1 MASKLEV
8 FIQKLHSLELEC
20 DCLLLDLSEGTP
32 VAVPVADILYVASAK
47 RGVHVVLADEREL
60 LTRPSE
66 TLATVEDRLA
76 RHSNIVRTQNAHLVN
91 LDHISHVRRQS
102 SDQHTLTFY
111 GGRKVPVTM
120 NQDLVMRHFGIEDLD
135 HVIPWN
141 EQLANIIAENLR
153 TFDKDIRLMSNEEI
167 RANFSTQSTNELVI
181 RQIIGNIIWQTYNW
195 IKEGRIDPL
204 DGNIRSFWY
213 SHVKPVLGRFFF
225 PLKETYYEAV
235 TEVFTKYAGE
245 LQLFRYSEFGL
256 VDDLNASTVIG
267 TKHPHVIFCA
277 EKQGHIKAIQQIAA
291 ETGVT
296 AIALGGQPSM
306 LTSESLVDALAKVT
320 SLKQRFYLITDVDYD
335 PSGNIIADSF
345 KRQLQWMGAEEVVR
359 IDLIQ
364 PEVFTEEELKYF
376 RYPVANGESEKKKVR
391 DWMDKRKSPFG
402 GGLPGDDGTPVPY
415 GMESD
420 ALPRKRLHD
429 NAISAIQQVLAAPS
443 SLEEAEILSRVRQA
457 QPPFSAPPYLK
468 I

>member
-1 MASKLEV
+1 MASKLET
-8 FIQKLHSLELEC
+8 FIQELHSLELED
-20 DCLLLDLSEGTP
+20 DCLLLDLAEGEPAT
-32 VAVPVADILYVASAK
+32 VPVADILYVASAK
-47 RGVHVVLADEREL
+47 RGLRVVLADEREL

-66 TLATVEDRLA
+66 SLSTMGERLA

-91 LDHISHVRRQS
+91 LDHVAHVRRQS
-102 SDQHTLTFY
+102 SDQHTFTFY
-111 GGRKVPVTM
+111 CGKKVPVTL
-120 NQDLVMRHFGIEDLD
+120 NQDLVLAHFGIESLD

-153 TFDKDIRLMSNEEI
+153 TFDKDIRFMTDEEI
-167 RANFSTQSTNELVI
+167 RANFSTQSTGELVI

-213 SHVKPVLGRFFF
+213 SHIKPVLGRFFV
-225 PLKETYYEAV
+225 PLKESYYDAV

-267 TKHPHVIFCA
+267 SKYPHIIFCA
-277 EKQGHIKAIQQIAA
+277 EKQGHIKAIQQVAA
-291 ETGVT
+291 EAGVT

-306 LTSESLVDALAKVT
+306 LTSESLVDQLAKVT

-345 KRQLQWMGAEEVVR
+345 KRQLHWMGADDVVR

-364 PEVFTEEELKYF
+364 PEAFTAEELKYF

-402 GGLPGDDGTPVPY
+402 GGLPDDNGIPVPY

-429 NAISAIQQVLAAPS
+429 NAIAAIQQVLAAPS
-443 SLEEAEILSRVRQA
+443 SLKEAEILSRVRQH

-468 I
+468 T